1 MTLFAADDSATR
13 ARLVT
18 ACPSTLRLIEDA
30 AGPQAFHFAML
41 ERVARMCKEYLVHF
55 HTDYQSFPFARSNS
69 HITLGNV
76 AQKNADTVTAEIATT
91 DTPLIHGPLRAEPLC
106 PLP

>member
-1 MTLFAADDSATR
+1 
-13 ARLVT
+13 
-18 ACPSTLRLIEDA
+18 
-30 AGPQAFHFAML
+30 ML
-41 ERVARMCKEYLVHF
+41 ERVARMCKEFDLVHF

-76 AQKNADTVTAEIATT
+76 AQKNANTVTAEIAST
-91 DTPLIHGPLRAEPLC
+91 DTPLIHGPPRAEPLC